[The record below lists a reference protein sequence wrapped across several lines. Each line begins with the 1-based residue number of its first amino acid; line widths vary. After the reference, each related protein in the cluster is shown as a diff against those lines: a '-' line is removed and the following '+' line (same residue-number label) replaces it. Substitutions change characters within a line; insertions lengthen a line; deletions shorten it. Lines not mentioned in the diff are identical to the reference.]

1 MNTSVYASVLLAT
14 LALTGLAGAA
24 NAQTTKSTGSGG
36 QAVIEEPDAGDT
48 PSQPASGSGDSQG
61 KSGHHRGDSID
72 SGFQGG

>member
-1 MNTSVYASVLLAT
+1 MNTPIYSAVLLAI
-14 LALTGLAGAA
+14 LALAGLTATA
-24 NAQTTKSTGSGG
+24 NAQTTKSTGSSG

-72 SGFQGG
+72 SGQEGG

>member
-1 MNTSVYASVLLAT
+1 MNTPIYSAVLLAT

-24 NAQTTKSTGSGG
+24 NAQTTKSTGSSG
-36 QAVIEEPDAGDT
+36 QTVIEEPDAGDT

-72 SGFQGG
+72 SGYQAG